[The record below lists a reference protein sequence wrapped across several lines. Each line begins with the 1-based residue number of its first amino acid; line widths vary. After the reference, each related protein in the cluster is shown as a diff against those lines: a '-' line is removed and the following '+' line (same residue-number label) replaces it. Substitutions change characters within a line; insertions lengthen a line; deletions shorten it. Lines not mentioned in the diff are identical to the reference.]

1 LVFAKPRVQF
11 VKNRVIIM
19 TFMQDLTNFMR
30 LALIWTSNDR
40 LIYKTTHWVAEKTG
54 TLFVRLNLVK
64 YWLM

>member
-1 LVFAKPRVQF
+1 LVLAKPRVQF
-11 VKNRVIIM
+11 VKTRVIIM

-40 LIYKTTHWVAEKTG
+40 LIYKTTKKTG
-54 TLFVRLNLVK
+54 TLCFVRLNLVQ